1 MSFIFIYYNIKINN
15 LKKMSEKTI
24 CKVDSDCTMGKAG
37 GCCAYAQIV
46 NLGTLTPQ
54 EKSLFNSSFGISG
67 LKK

>member
-1 MSFIFIYYNIKINN
+1 
-15 LKKMSEKTI
+15 MSEKTI

-54 EKSLFNSSFGISG
+54 EKSLFNSSFGING